1 MSDGDELK
9 LQLVGV
15 DLAWRSDRNPT
26 ALASGEL
33 LDGVLRL
40 QAIEVDLFPVEQL
53 MQHMRGIEG
62 LTGVAID
69 ASLIIPNQ
77 TGQRRCEKALSRVY
91 GSRGAACHA
100 SNTTLYPQADSVALS
115 RQLSREGFQHLGQV
129 KWQIE
134 CYPHPAMIELFGLER
149 RLLYKKGSVT
159 QKRAGQKQLAELIG
173 RLNNSP
179 VLALEIPPDLQTYF
193 DPAEIDQLTGRS
205 LKSNEDALDAVIC
218 LYIAGLYALNAEGIV
233 FGDTQAGYIWVPQGY
248 KLAD

>member
-1 MSDGDELK
+1 MRDGDELK
-9 LQLVGV
+9 RKLVGV
-15 DLAWRSDRNPT
+15 DLAWHSDRNPT

-40 QAIEVDLFPVEQL
+40 QAIEVDLFPVQQL
-53 MQHMRGIEG
+53 LQHLRDIDG
-62 LTGVAID
+62 LRGVAID

-77 TGQRRCEKALSRVY
+77 TGQRRCEIALSRVY

-115 RQLSREGFQHLGQV
+115 RQLSREGFQHLGQA

-134 CYPHPAMIELFGLER
+134 CYPHPAMIEIFGLER

-179 VLALEIPPDLQTYF
+179 VLALEIPPDLQIYF

-233 FGDTQAGYIWVPQGY
+233 FGDTLAGYIWVPQGY

>member
-1 MSDGDELK
+1 MK
-9 LQLVGV
+9 RKLVGV

-40 QAIEVDLFPVEQL
+40 QAIEVDLFPVKQL

-77 TGQRRCEKALSRVY
+77 TGQRPCEKALSRVY

-115 RQLSREGFQHLGQV
+115 RQLSREGFQHLGQT

-134 CYPHPAMIELFGLER
+134 CYPHPAMIEIFGLER

-179 VLALEIPPDLQTYF
+179 VLPLEIAPDLQIYF
-193 DPAEIDQLTGRS
+193 DPVKIDQLAGRS
-205 LKSNEDALDAVIC
+205 LKSNEDVLDAVIC
-218 LYIAGLYALNAEGIV
+218 LYIAGLYALNAQGMV

>member
-1 MSDGDELK
+1 MK
-9 LQLVGV
+9 LQLLGV
-15 DLAWRSDRNPT
+15 DLAWHSDRNPT

-33 LDGVLRL
+33 VDGVLKL
-40 QAIEVDLFPVEQL
+40 QSIDVALFPVNQL
-53 MQHMRGIEG
+53 MNHLRDIDG

-77 TGQRRCEKALSRVY
+77 HGQRPCEKALSRVY

-115 RQLSREGFQHLGQV
+115 RQLSRRGFQHLGQA

-134 CYPHPAMIELFGLER
+134 CYPHPAIIELFELER
-149 RLLYKKGSVT
+149 RLLYKKGPVA

-173 RLNNSP
+173 RLINSP
-179 VLALEIPPDLQTYF
+179 VLPLEIDSDLHSYF
-193 DPAEIDQLTGRS
+193 DPEEIDQCTGRS
-205 LKSNEDALDAVIC
+205 LKANEDALDAVIC
-218 LYIAGLYALNAEGIV
+218 LYIAGLYALNTPGLV
-233 FGDTQAGYIWVPQGY
+233 FGDVEAGYIWVPQGR

>member
-1 MSDGDELK
+1 MRDGDELK
-9 LQLVGV
+9 RKLVGV
-15 DLAWRSDRNPT
+15 DLAWHSDRNPT

-40 QAIEVDLFPVEQL
+40 QAIEIDLFPVKQL
-53 MQHMRGIEG
+53 MQHLRDIDG

-69 ASLIIPNQ
+69 ASLLIPNQ
-77 TGQRRCEKALSRVY
+77 TGQRPCEKALSRVY

-115 RQLSREGFQHLGQV
+115 RQLSREGFQHLGQT

-134 CYPHPAMIELFGLER
+134 CYPHPAMIEIFGLER

-179 VLALEIPPDLQTYF
+179 VLPLEIAPDLQIYF
-193 DPAEIDQLTGRS
+193 DPAEIDQLAGRS
-205 LKSNEDALDAVIC
+205 LKSNEDVLDAVIC
-218 LYIAGLYALNAEGIV
+218 LYIAGLYALNAQGMV